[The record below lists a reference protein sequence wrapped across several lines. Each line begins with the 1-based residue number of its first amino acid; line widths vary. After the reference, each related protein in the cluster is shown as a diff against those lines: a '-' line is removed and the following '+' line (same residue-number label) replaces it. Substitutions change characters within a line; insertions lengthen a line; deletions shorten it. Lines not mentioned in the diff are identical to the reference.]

1 MKRALSGLALLGVFF
16 VTACGPGPTI
26 GSGEEVTAGRRAS
39 AGGIYKIG
47 TPYQIE
53 GEWYYPQ
60 EDAAYV
66 STGVASWYGPK
77 FHGRKTANG
86 EIFNM
91 NLLTAAHPTLPMP
104 VRVRVTNLENDR
116 SIIVRVNDRG
126 PFKKNREIDMSR
138 RAAEILGFIEQGTA
152 RVRVEYLGRAP
163 LYDASGRRIFG
174 VEEETFITKKPVTPS
189 DQQEVI
195 AAPIEKVSTKSLD
208 GAFVHSHDQTVPSKS
223 LYTVQLGIFASLDN
237 AKAVAEKLGSIAT
250 TEIISVERDGRPL
263 YRVVIGGANIRSMM
277 NGLVAR
283 LETEGFPDAFITQ
296 P

>member
-1 MKRALSGLALLGVFF
+1 MKRGFSGLALIGVFL
-16 VTACGPGPTI
+16 VAACGSVPI
-26 GSGEEVTAGRRAS
+26 VGSGEEGLDGRRAS

-60 EDAAYV
+60 EDTAYV
-66 STGVASWYGPK
+66 ASGVASWYGPK
-77 FHGRKTANG
+77 FHGRRTANG

-138 RAAEILGFIEQGTA
+138 RAAEVLGFLEKGTA

-163 LYDASGRRIFG
+163 LYDKSGRRIFG
-174 VEEETFITKKPVTPS
+174 VEEESFITKKPSTPA
-189 DQQEVI
+189 DQRQAI
-195 AAPIEKVSTKSLD
+195 AAPITKVITHTLD
-208 GAFVHSHDQTVPSKS
+208 GGAVSSGSQSQPSKS
-223 LYTVQLGIFASLDN
+223 LYTVQLGVFSSLES
-237 AKAVAEKLGSIAT
+237 AKAMALQASSMGPSEVIA
-250 TEIISVERDGRPL
+250 VERDGRPL
-263 YRVVIGGANIRSMM
+263 YRVVVGGANVRTMM
-277 NGLVAR
+277 EGLVAR
-283 LETEGFPDAFITQ
+283 LEAAGYADAFITK

>member
-1 MKRALSGLALLGVFF
+1 MKRGLSGLALIGVFF
-16 VTACGPGPTI
+16 VAACGSVPI
-26 GSGEEVTAGRRAS
+26 VGSGEEVSDGRRAS

-60 EDAAYV
+60 EDTAYV
-66 STGVASWYGPK
+66 SSGVASWYGPK
-77 FHGRKTANG
+77 FHGRRTANG

-126 PFKKNREIDMSR
+126 PFKKNREIDLSR
-138 RAAEILGFIEQGTA
+138 RAAEVLGFVDKGTT

-163 LYDASGRRIFG
+163 LYDKSGRRIFG
-174 VEEETFITKKPVTPS
+174 VEEETFITTKPVTPS
-189 DQQEVI
+189 DQRQVS
-195 AAPIEKVSTKSLD
+195 AAPIEKVATQTLD
-208 GAFVHSHDQTVPSKS
+208 GGPVSGANQSQPSKS
-223 LYTVQLGIFASLDN
+223 LYTVQLGVFSSLES
-237 AKAVAEKLGSIAT
+237 AKTLAAQVSSMGPSEVIA
-250 TEIISVERDGRPL
+250 VERDGRPL
-263 YRVVIGGANIRSMM
+263 DRVVIGGANVRTMM
-277 NGLVAR
+277 EGLVSR
-283 LETEGFPDAFITQ
+283 LEAAGYADAFITK